1 MNPIGRP
8 FAFIFAHSAL
18 IVLAMVVST
27 SGLAVAQQS
36 QNPSP
41 MVEHTRAHLR
51 LEKAEPEGTRINIR
65 DGVELFLSKS
75 VTESDDVP
83 RLLIHFHGGHWIPQ
97 IAAAAEAEATG
108 FACLSVQAGSGSGA
122 YARLFEADGTFRAL
136 VAEAEA
142 EAEKAANRKF
152 GPVTV
157 SGWSAGCGAI
167 REILRDEANDAL
179 LEYVILLD
187 GIHTSYTDGT
197 PGPLES
203 KIETAKLAPFVRF
216 ARRAIAGH
224 ARMLVTHTT
233 IFPGT
238 FASTTE
244 TADWLLREIE
254 VPREAVLR
262 WGPMKTQQLSEAR
275 AGLFVLQGFAGNSA
289 PDHVDLLHSLPEF
302 LKRREE

>member
-1 MNPIGRP
+1 
-8 FAFIFAHSAL
+8 
-18 IVLAMVVST
+18 
-27 SGLAVAQQS
+27 
-36 QNPSP
+36 
-41 MVEHTRAHLR
+41 
-51 LEKAEPEGTRINIR
+51 
-65 DGVELFLSKS
+65 VELFLSKS

>member
-1 MNPIGRP
+1 MKPSRRS
-8 FAFIFAHSAL
+8 FISSAL
-18 IVLAMVVST
+18 LCLAVVVSSSAT
-27 SGLAVAQQS
+27 VIAQQS

-41 MVEHTRAHLR
+41 MVEHTRAHPR
-51 LEKAEPEGTRINIR
+51 LDKEEPTGTRIPIE
-65 DGVELFLSKS
+65 DGTVLFLPEALLKS
-75 VTESDDVP
+75 SEPT
-83 RLLIHFHGGHWIPQ
+83 RLFVHFHGGHWIPQ
-97 IAAAAEAEATG
+97 LAAAKATG
-108 FACLSVQAGSGSGA
+108 FACLSIQVGSGSGA
-122 YARLFEADGTFRAL
+122 YARRFAANGSFVTL
-136 VAEAEA
+136 VA

-152 GPVTV
+152 GPITV

-167 REILRDEANDAL
+167 REILHDEANDAL

-224 ARMLVTHTT
+224 ARMLITHTT

-244 TADWLLREIE
+244 TADWLLRELE
-254 VPREAVLR
+254 VSREAVLR
-262 WGPMKTQQLSEAR
+262 WGPMKTQQLSEAM
-275 AGLFVLQGFAGNSA
+275 AGSFVLQGFAGNSA
-289 PDHVDLLHSLPEF
+289 PDHVDLLHALPEF
-302 LKRREE
+302 LKRAAK